1 MMKRYALVLLAA
13 FTFAAPALAGVVYE
27 VEVTDHTED
36 PVAVSGSRISVEGDL
51 VKMDV
56 TSGSKDLN
64 GEMIFRGDR
73 KEMVIVNNEDKTYFV
88 LDEEQMKALAA
99 QISQAM
105 SAMEQALAA
114 VPEGQRAKMEQ
125 MMKSRMP
132 IQMEPRV
139 PAELKKTGD
148 SDTVGG
154 YPCVR
159 YEVWRGGIR
168 ERELWVTEWKNIEG
182 GSDTAESFEDM
193 SAFFKEMLDS
203 LPQMGEKGFDDPMFE
218 LLKEMGGMPVVTR
231 EFDDDGS
238 LESEARLKSAS
249 HQSLDPADFEP
260 PADYKRKD
268 MFGGMKGKK
277 K

>member
-1 MMKRYALVLLAA
+1 MKRRALIVLTALLLGSSA
-13 FTFAAPALAGVVYE
+13 FAGVVYE

-36 PVAVSGSRISVEGDL
+36 PATVSDSRISVDGDL

-114 VPEGQRAKMEQ
+114 VPEGQRAKMEE
-125 MMKSRMP
+125 MMKQRMP
-132 IQMEPRV
+132 MQMEPRE

-168 ERELWVTEWKNIEG
+168 ERELWVTQWKNIEG
-182 GSDTAESFEDM
+182 GTDAVQAFEDM

-203 LPQMGEKGFDDPMFE
+203 LPQMGDRSFADSAFE
-218 LLKEMGGMPVVTR
+218 HLKEMGGMPVVTR
-231 EFDDDGS
+231 EFADDGT
-238 LESEARLKSAS
+238 LESEARLTSAS
-249 HQSLDPADFEP
+249 SRSLDPADFEP
-260 PADYKRKD
+260 PKDYKRKD

>member
-1 MMKRYALVLLAA
+1 MNRRALILVTALMLGSSA
-13 FTFAAPALAGVVYE
+13 FAGVVYE

-36 PVAVSGSRISVEGDL
+36 PATVSASRVSVEGDL

-56 TSGSKDLN
+56 TSGGTDIA

-73 KEMVIVNNEDKTYFV
+73 KEMVVVNNEDKTYFV

-132 IQMEPRV
+132 MQMEPRE

-168 ERELWVTEWKNIEG
+168 ERELWVTQWKNIEG
-182 GSDTAESFEDM
+182 GTDAVQAFEDM

-203 LPQMGEKGFDDPMFE
+203 LPQMGDRSFADSAFE
-218 LLKEMGGMPVVTR
+218 HLKEMGGMPVVTR
-231 EFDDDGS
+231 EFADDGT
-238 LESEARLKSAS
+238 LESEARLTSAS
-249 HQSLDPADFEP
+249 SRSLDPADFEP
-260 PADYKRKD
+260 PKDYKRKD